1 MGKISPRSAAPV
13 AELDDEEDYAPHRA
27 PMRSSVHMT
36 RDAEMRPE
44 VMPEFAPVSM
54 TAEDFSYSRP
64 NSMEAPPPRP
74 GYAQRW
80 VRVETRGVADPTNN
94 YAMRYKEG
102 YRMRS
107 PDSVPQAYRHMKA
120 VHDGIDCIRM
130 GSMVLC
136 EIDERYLIGKR
147 KYINDLIARQ
157 NQSIQAEHKK
167 ASDEGQRQSGIPL
180 VHEEA
185 ESVSRGR
192 RPATM
197 VS

>member
-1 MGKISPRSAAPV
+1 MGKISPRSSVAV
-13 AELDDEEDYAPHRA
+13 AEIDEDDDYAPHRA
-27 PMRSSVHMT
+27 PMRSSVHMD

-54 TAEDFSYSRP
+54 TAENYTYERP
-64 NSMEAPPPRP
+64 NSMAAPPPRP
-74 GYAQRW
+74 GMVQRW
-80 VRVETRGVADPTNN
+80 VRTETRGAADPTNN
-94 YAMRYKEG
+94 YTMRLREG
-102 YRMRS
+102 YQPRPGS
-107 PDSVPQAYRHMKA
+107 SCPPEYRHLRG
-120 VHDGIDCIRM
+120 VHDGIDMIRL
-130 GSMVLC
+130 GSMILC
-136 EIDERYLIGKR
+136 EKPEGMAVAKR

-157 NQSIQAEHKK
+157 NQSVQAEHKK